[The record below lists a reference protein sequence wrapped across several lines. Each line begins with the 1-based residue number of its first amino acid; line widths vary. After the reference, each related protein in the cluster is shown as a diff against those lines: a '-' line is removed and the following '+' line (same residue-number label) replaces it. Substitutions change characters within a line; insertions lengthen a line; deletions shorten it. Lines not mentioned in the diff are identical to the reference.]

1 MKRPFKPNTIK
12 NTTKRKFKDSKTDSY
27 LAKHHT
33 LPDNTFNLEANFKL
47 PNFVPNSFS
56 QER

>member
-1 MKRPFKPNTIK
+1 MKRPFKPNTMK
-12 NTTKRKFKDSKTDSY
+12 NTTKCKFRDSKTDSY

-33 LPDNTFNLEANFKL
+33 LPDNTVQAFNLEANFKL

-56 QER
+56 